1 LVNDLQNAFKGLS
14 GTTFSQFL
22 IDQLAAI
29 RKGIKDSIDQ
39 INSFL
44 QFIKQLD
51 AAANNIPGVK
61 AFVDFLNKITGVTAA
76 AAQATAKLPDN
87 FKQVGDAA
95 ATAGAKFKTVG
106 DGLGDSF
113 TKAPLAA
120 GQAASQIAP
129 AMKPGLDA
137 AVTQV
142 QTAQKSLDAAF
153 AGPPKVG
160 GITGPGG
167 FLPSASEIQT
177 AVDQLIQII
186 QNAIEQLKKTGG
198 QGGLDF
204 GTNFGQSAQQRIDAA
219 FSDLGQT
226 AQQRIDAA
234 FSSLKPPDFSGITN
248 AFQQATST
256 LPQTAE
262 TQWTS
267 VQQIFAA
274 PVNFSSISS
283 SFESAVQGLV
293 GTAQSIWS
301 QVQAIFSQQL
311 NITPPGFTPGTAGF
325 ARGGFVTGPGSATSD
340 SILARLSSG
349 EFVQPAGV
357 VAHYGVEFME
367 AIRQLKL
374 PRGFGQRFEFGGL
387 VNGLRSALAAGPLPQ
402 FAEGGAVSSSQP
414 IHLHLD
420 GQSFA
425 MNASEDVASA
435 LRKHAVKSRLLS
447 TGRKPSWY

>member
-1 LVNDLQNAFKGLS
+1 
-14 GTTFSQFL
+14 
-22 IDQLAAI
+22 
-29 RKGIKDSIDQ
+29 
-39 INSFL
+39 
-44 QFIKQLD
+44 
-51 AAANNIPGVK
+51 
-61 AFVDFLNKITGVTAA
+61 
-76 AAQATAKLPDN
+76 
-87 FKQVGDAA
+87 
-95 ATAGAKFKTVG
+95 
-106 DGLGDSF
+106 
-113 TKAPLAA
+113 
-120 GQAASQIAP
+120 
-129 AMKPGLDA
+129 
-137 AVTQV
+137 
-142 QTAQKSLDAAF
+142 
-153 AGPPKVG
+153 
-160 GITGPGG
+160 
-167 FLPSASEIQT
+167 
-177 AVDQLIQII
+177 
-186 QNAIEQLKKTGG
+186 
-198 QGGLDF
+198 
-204 GTNFGQSAQQRIDAA
+204 
-219 FSDLGQT
+219 
-226 AQQRIDAA
+226 
-234 FSSLKPPDFSGITN
+234 
-248 AFQQATST
+248 
-256 LPQTAE
+256 
-262 TQWTS
+262 